1 MNQETTSILRYET
14 PQDILSAL
22 RSGTIRLST
31 DSVLVT
37 ASHRMAEAL
46 TDARCAAPVP
56 AGSVIAVGDLLHRL
70 LGEWYDE
77 KAQLAASLDLVGN
90 FENGTA
96 TLAPEDLAVLRKN
109 RSNLFLSIEA
119 LAELGITPEDDRPD
133 DEDISPAERLLWD
146 VYEEAAQSNDF
157 IFHYLDETE
166 KWSHA
171 KRFLRR
177 LNELDFAPRSTSPTR
192 LS

>member
-22 RSGTIRLST
+22 RSGTIRLGT

-119 LAELGITPEDDRPD
+119 PNSASRQRTIAPMTKTSRRP
-133 DEDISPAERLLWD
+133 SAC
-146 VYEEAAQSNDF
+146 SG
-157 IFHYLDETE
+157 T
-166 KWSHA
+166 ST
-171 KRFLRR
+171 KR
-177 LNELDFAPRSTSPTR
+177 PRSRTTSSFTTSTR
-192 LS
+192 RRNGRTRNASSAA